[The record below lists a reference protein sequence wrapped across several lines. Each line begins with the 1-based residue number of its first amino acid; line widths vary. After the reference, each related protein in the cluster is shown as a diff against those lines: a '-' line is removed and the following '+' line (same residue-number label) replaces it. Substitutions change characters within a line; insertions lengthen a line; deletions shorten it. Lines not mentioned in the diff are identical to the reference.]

1 MMKIMPSGGA
11 SSEKNIWLNAK
22 AVKTVNDKL
31 TAKQL
36 RELVNFH
43 KTDRAN
49 QPHMR
54 PTGRI
59 ITDPK
64 EMSRLGTR
72 RMISEVVI
80 RINRS
85 SAKGD
90 EQQDD

>member
-1 MMKIMPSGGA
+1 M
-11 SSEKNIWLNAK
+11 
-22 AVKTVNDKL
+22 NDKL

-49 QPHMR
+49 KPHMR
-54 PTGRI
+54 PSGRI
-59 ITDPK
+59 ITDPE
-64 EMSRLGTR
+64 EMARLEPPG
-72 RMISEVVI
+72 ILSEYVI

-85 SAKGD
+85 SDKGN